1 MKKLLFVNLILNTFL
16 SLIFLLLFI
25 HDSFQYDKLIPNLI
39 LFCIVGIFPVAYNIY
54 LCKMIIDYSIAKIGI
69 GFYTL
74 YLLFICTIVLININ
88 NGFELNGGFVLL
100 IFNIITNLTIYSVYY
115 ILDKTYWKKKQ
126 FGGIENKNI
135 N

>member
-1 MKKLLFVNLILNTFL
+1 
-16 SLIFLLLFI
+16 
-25 HDSFQYDKLIPNLI
+25 
-39 LFCIVGIFPVAYNIY
+39 
-54 LCKMIIDYSIAKIGI
+54 MIIDYSIAKIGI

-88 NGFELNGGFVLL
+88 NGFEFNEWFVLL
-100 IFNIITNLTIYSVYY
+100 MFNIITNLTIYSVYY